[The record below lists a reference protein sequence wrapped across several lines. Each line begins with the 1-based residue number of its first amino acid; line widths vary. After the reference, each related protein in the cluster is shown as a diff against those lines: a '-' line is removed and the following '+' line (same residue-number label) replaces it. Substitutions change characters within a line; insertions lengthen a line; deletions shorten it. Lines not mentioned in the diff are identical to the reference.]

1 MHQPKVGAGTNILL
15 VAYVGSYLPFSIPSL
30 QRCNTY
36 KGTTIVRGMTVV
48 LFKGTTIVK
57 GKTIVLFK
65 GTTIGTKGT
74 TVVTLDRTNVELI
87 AL

>member
-1 MHQPKVGAGTNILL
+1 MLGFKDVLKTTSMHQPKVGAGTSILL

-36 KGTTIVRGMTVV
+36 KGTTIVKGM
-48 LFKGTTIVK
+48 
-57 GKTIVLFK
+57 TIVLFK
-65 GTTIGTKGT
+65 GTTRIEKGT
-74 TVVTLDRTNVELI
+74 TIITLGRTNDELI